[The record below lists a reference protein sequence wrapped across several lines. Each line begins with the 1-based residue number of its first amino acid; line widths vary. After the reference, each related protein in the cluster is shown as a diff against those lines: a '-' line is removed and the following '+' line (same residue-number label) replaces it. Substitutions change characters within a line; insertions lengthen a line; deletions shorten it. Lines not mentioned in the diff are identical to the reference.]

1 MSERWINECE
11 ALLKGMQGPNKKSRD
26 RLDIINS
33 ILLSL
38 SALERSVLGW
48 NSWVRNLYIMSKFDQ
63 KELLDMDETL
73 REQVKAILQFDI
85 YTTKKWKE
93 KPAEITAPSEKDP
106 IENAQVLYA

>member
-11 ALLKGMQGPNKKSRD
+11 TLLKGMQSTKKTNRD

-48 NSWVRNLYIMSKFDQ
+48 NSWVRNLYIMSQFNQ
-63 KELLDMDETL
+63 QELLDMDETL
-73 REQVKAILQFDI
+73 RKRVKDILKFDI
-85 YTTKKWKE
+85 YTTKKWKD
-93 KPAEITAPSEKDP
+93 KPSEIPTTSQNEP